1 MYLRSLHV
9 YHKFI
14 IMGDLNFP
22 YIDRDTITGS
32 NRFSSLFCDLTF
44 DLNLSQ
50 LIHHPTHIKGNI
62 LDLVLTND
70 YALISDV
77 EVDCDRKLFLSFDHF
92 PIYFSIISQNVKH
105 VSPKQNLSY
114 IFKKGNLNGLCDFF
128 LDCNFD
134 FCYTSTNINLIWS
147 ELKQIITSAFANFIP
162 VWRNSP
168 HNAPKWFN
176 SNVRHNLNCIH
187 SLRRKYKNNPNI
199 LRKQKLEHSELLLQS
214 IMSSAKSTFE
224 ETLIKDC
231 AYSNSNKLF
240 DYIRSLTNSSSIPH
254 TVYFENQSAATDKD
268 KASMFNSYFHS
279 VMTRSDFALP
289 SPCDLPV
296 LESSLVNITIL
307 DSEVYDA
314 LISLDETKAMGID
327 GIPPII
333 LKHCALAPYKPFH
346 QLFSLCLKQG
356 CLPSEWKVHHI
367 TPVPKS
373 GDLTS
378 VKNYRPIT
386 LLCTISKVLE
396 HLVYNKVIDFLSRSL
411 YSKQFGFIKNSSCL
425 QNLLL
430 FLTNIYHSHDRK
442 MQTDVIYTLN

>member
-9 YHKFI
+9 YHEFI
-14 IMGDLNFP
+14 IMGNLNFP
-22 YIDRDTITGS
+22 DIDWDTITGS
-32 NRFSSLFCDLTF
+32 NRVSSLFCNLTF

-70 YALISDV
+70 YTLISDV
-77 EVDCDRKLFLSFDHF
+77 KVDCNRKLVLSSDYF

-176 SNVRHNLNCIH
+176 SNARHNLNCIN
-187 SLRRKYKNNPNI
+187 SLRRKYKKNPNI
-199 LRKQKLEHSELLLQS
+199 LRKQKLEHSEPLLQS
-214 IMSSAKSTFE
+214 IMSSAKST
-224 ETLIKDC
+224 C

-240 DYIRSLTNSSSIPH
+240 DYIRSLTNTSSIPH
-254 TVYFENQSAATDKD
+254 TVYFENLSVATDID
-268 KASMFNSYFHS
+268 KASMFNTYFHS

-307 DSEVYDA
+307 DSEVYDT

-333 LKHCALAPYKPFH
+333 
-346 QLFSLCLKQG
+346 
-356 CLPSEWKVHHI
+356 
-367 TPVPKS
+367 PK
-373 GDLTS
+373 
-378 VKNYRPIT
+378 
-386 LLCTISKVLE
+386 
-396 HLVYNKVIDFLSRSL
+396 
-411 YSKQFGFIKNSSCL
+411 
-425 QNLLL
+425 
-430 FLTNIYHSHDRK
+430 
-442 MQTDVIYTLN
+442 